1 MRLFSLHQPLRRSFY
16 SCQTSSIRRQFS
28 SSAAT
33 HPTIPNFGFVFDI
46 DGVLLRSSRPL
57 PGAAESL
64 QLLKKEKIPFVLL
77 TNGGG
82 MHETKRIAQLSERL
96 HVALDADTIIQ
107 SHTPFADLVK
117 GNKVQGALENKCVLI
132 VGGGDGECRSVA
144 QEYGFKNV
152 VTPADIFRSHP
163 EIWPFSHAF
172 NDYYGRFAS
181 QLPRRIDPID
191 PSKSLKIDAILVFN
205 DPRDWAL
212 DIQIIIDLLL
222 SSQGIVGTYSAKNN
236 SPDLPNRG
244 YQQDDQPPLY
254 FSNPDLLWAAQYH
267 QPRLGQGAFKAS
279 LEGVWAAMTGGASL
293 AMTVIGKPCELT
305 YRFAEKRLNQERE
318 KMFHVEDLQPLEAVY
333 MIGDNPESDIRGA
346 NSYKSPFGTKWNSIL
361 LRSGV
366 YSGGTPTWPPKV
378 IVDGVK
384 QAVDWSLVQSQWPR
398 N

>member
-1 MRLFSLHQPLRRSFY
+1 MQLSCLHQLLRRSFY
-16 SCQTSSIRRQFS
+16 SCQTSTIRRQLS
-28 SSAAT
+28 SSVASQ
-33 HPTIPNFGFVFDI
+33 PTIPNFGFAFDI

-64 QLLKKEKIPFVLL
+64 QLLKKEKIPFVLV

-82 MHETKRIAQLSERL
+82 MHETERIAQLSERL
-96 HVALDADTIIQ
+96 HTAFDTDMIIQ

-117 GNKVQGALENKCVLI
+117 GNEEQDALEDKCVLV
-132 VGGGDGECRSVA
+132 VGGENGKCRSVA
-144 QEYGFKNV
+144 QEYGFKSV
-152 VTPADIFRSHP
+152 VTPGDIFRSHP
-163 EIWPFSHAF
+163 EIWPFSDAF
-172 NDYYGRFAS
+172 NDYYRRFTS
-181 QLPRRIDPID
+181 QLPRQIDAVD

-212 DIQIIIDLLL
+212 DIQIIIDILL
-222 SSQGIVGTYSAKNN
+222 SSQGIVGTYSSKNN
-236 SPDLPNRG
+236 NPDLPNRG
-244 YQQDDQPPLY
+244 YQQNGQPPLY

-279 LEGVWAAMTGGASL
+279 LEGVWAAVTGGASL
-293 AMTVIGKPCELT
+293 ATTVIGKPCELT

-318 KMFHVEDLQPLEAVY
+318 KMFRTKNLQPLEAVY

-346 NSYKSPFGTKWNSIL
+346 NSYKSPAGTKWNSIL
-361 LRSGV
+361 VNSGV

-384 QAVDWSLVQSQWPR
+384 QAVEWSLAQSQWPH